1 MTILDDTHCKHIDK
15 NRQVHMQPLV
25 PMSAII
31 MTPWTTL
38 VREGAYGNWSDK
50 TIATWRKLFLLNFYK
65 DDTKM
70 LIATELGV
78 AEDLGTILQSME
90 EHLDEFEDHLCEKTG
105 KVYISWK
112 KL

>member
-1 MTILDDTHCKHIDK
+1 
-15 NRQVHMQPLV
+15 
-25 PMSAII
+25 MSDII

-65 DDTKM
+65 EDTKM
-70 LIATELGV
+70 LIAKELGV

-90 EHLDEFEDHLCEKTG
+90 EHLDEFEDHLCEKKNKERCIHHG
-105 KVYISWK
+105 KTLNS
-112 KL
+112 